1 METQICQIMKISI
14 YSVILALFLI
24 SCEVSPQPIN
34 YGNEACEFCRM
45 TIVDNQHASQLVNSN
60 GKAYNFD
67 AIECMINYTEENTE
81 TAYELYLIN
90 DFDNPGALID
100 AKTAT
105 YLISPQISSPMGAN
119 LSGFASE
126 KAAQQVKEKF
136 KGELYNWESVN
147 IKLSKVQQKNK

>member
-1 METQICQIMKISI
+1 METQIRQIMKTSI
-14 YSVILALFLI
+14 FSVVIALLLI
-24 SCEVSPQPIN
+24 SCDVSPQPIN
-34 YGNEACEFCRM
+34 YGNEACEFCSM

-105 YLISPQISSPMGAN
+105 YLVSPQISSPMGAN

-126 KAAQQVKEKF
+126 NAAQKVKEKF
-136 KGELYNWESVN
+136 KGNLYNWESVS
-147 IKLSKVQQKNK
+147 IKLSKIQHKSK

>member
-1 METQICQIMKISI
+1 METKTCKIMKALIF
-14 YSVILALFLI
+14 SVIITFLLI
-24 SCEVSPQPIN
+24 SCEVNPQPIN
-34 YGNEACEFCRM
+34 YGNDACEYCQM
-45 TIVDNQHASQLVNSN
+45 TIVDRQHASQLVNTK

-67 AIECMINYTEENTE
+67 AIECMINYSKENNG

-100 AKTAT
+100 ATAAV

-126 KAAQQVKEKF
+126 EAAKQVKEKF
-136 KGELYNWESVN
+136 KGDLFNWKAIN
-147 IKLSKVQQKNK
+147 NKITK